1 MFYPASFH
9 RQLDLAAA
17 VVVES
22 VSAAAAALASFAV
35 SGMTTHL
42 SIILSYN
49 RGFRPVHLH
58 LPQASLLQLAFAY
71 LF

>member
-22 VSAAAAALASFAV
+22 VSESATAAEQKD
-35 SGMTTHL
+35 
-42 SIILSYN
+42 N
-49 RGFRPVHLH
+49 
-58 LPQASLLQLAFAY
+58 PQAGIASESRRRFTSTSTVCCT
-71 LF
+71 

>member
-22 VSAAAAALASFAV
+22 VSAAAAAAEQKADLTS
-35 SGMTTHL
+35 SQRD
-42 SIILSYN
+42 YE
-49 RGFRPVHLH
+49 
-58 LPQASLLQLAFAY
+58 
-71 LF
+71 

>member
-22 VSAAAAALASFAV
+22 VSESAAAAEQKDD
-35 SGMTTHL
+35 
-42 SIILSYN
+42 
-49 RGFRPVHLH
+49 
-58 LPQASLLQLAFAY
+58 PQAVTSAA
-71 LF
+71 